1 MDTFCIVSWFV
12 TIGVVLVI
20 MDLLS
25 GKKNCNYE
33 L

>member
-1 MDTFCIVSWFV
+1 MDCVVSWFV

-20 MDLLS
+20 MDILS
-25 GKKNCNYE
+25 NKKSCNHE